1 MTPFDLEISLV
12 SSHQAKQVKG
22 KIGLDE
28 EIEERSEILALRL
41 QFETETSLADR
52 VLFQSDYSRSLLF
65 PRRRLA
71 ANERPTRAD

>member
-52 VLFQSDYSRSLLF
+52 VLFQSDYSILSETKIGC
-65 PRRRLA
+65 
-71 ANERPTRAD
+71 ERTAD

>member
-28 EIEERSEILALRL
+28 EIEERSEILALHRL

-52 VLFQSDYSRSLLF
+52 VLFQSDYSTL
-65 PRRRLA
+65 PETKIGC
-71 ANERPTRAD
+71 ERTAD